1 MIVVMQPGSTRE
13 QVNGIVARIKALD
26 LGAHLSEG
34 EEHTII
40 GVVGSPLP
48 PSLED
53 ELENLSGV
61 ERVVR
66 ITKKYKLTGWD
77 FHPQKTRIQV
87 RDVTIGGEA
96 VTIIAGPCSVENEE
110 QTVSTAK
117 AVKAAGASILRG
129 GAYKPR
135 TSPYEF
141 RGLGR
146 RGLEILATARDETG
160 MPIITEVMTPAD
172 IETVNEFTDIFQI
185 GAR

>member
-77 FHPQKTRIQV
+77 FHPQKTRIRV
-87 RDVTIGGEA
+87 RDVTIGGEEI
-96 VTIIAGPCSVENEE
+96 TIIAGPCSVENEE
-110 QTVSTAK
+110 QTVSTAR
-117 AVKAAGASILRG
+117 AVSGAGTKLRRRSFG
-129 GAYKPR
+129 SERIRAV
-135 TSPYEF
+135 TSSS
-141 RGLGR
+141 R
-146 RGLEILATARDETG
+146 RAGTCQANSSPPSRAKKSLCRRLLARARPQHCNT
-160 MPIITEVMTPAD
+160 
-172 IETVNEFTDIFQI
+172 
-185 GAR
+185 